1 VLLTTKP
8 PEHVAEALGD
18 ALKPCDVDDY
28 LTINDKMPPL
38 SIYVAQLMPIREL
51 NILAPFA
58 DTKTINDAGK
68 TAKGLLARWRRRG
81 LYDHEAFYAL
91 GLATLAAGAEV
102 DGKTAD
108 LLLYTASFAVQRVTH
123 PGTVLPV
130 LAALRPLGER
140 APHRY
145 VHLLA
150 AASELE
156 TPYPETVWYIYDALQ
171 QLKSRLRAE
180 RLWSLVY
187 VIHTYSNLLT
197 KHSMHIMHRL
207 EDAVV
212 DMCQMY
218 GEIGMRNAAAVPDSD
233 SLAQRYLFN
242 TIAKAFVLTAAL
254 RGGVLAPLVQRH
266 CGLSDIVKE
275 VEAVRSLL
283 DWAAAHLDELK
294 KIMENDAEFAEW
306 GIAWSTT
313 GDAMKIITNLMAW
326 FTNKL
331 AHYKLVHA
339 LNEKGE
345 LDEKKLEE
353 IAEKFEKAAEIDKEL
368 GNWEN
373 YLASRSFALRARV
386 LAAKS
391 WEELLE
397 RAKGFWELWEGAK
410 KHLEP
415 TARYLATAANILGD
429 CLVYLAASG
438 DKRGAEELLKKW
450 RWVLDYGPW
459 VSVDTRLML
468 RLFGVGEGARL
479 EEVVDVFG
487 PWLSSEY
494 RPALWLLAGYL
505 QKDKALEI
513 CKQLSNAQQSKAKTC
528 VNAVAAAAG
537 DQETAER
544 LKSEIESETLEMH
557 SLLDK
562 VDGRTLVEVLA
573 PEYSHAR
580 LAFML
585 LAAVEGRAEA
595 VRLHGLL
602 SFAWT
607 KEPLPR
613 RLFRAVY
620 ENCSDLNSEG
630 CRMALL
636 KLYYLQF

>member
-1 VLLTTKP
+1 M
-8 PEHVAEALGD
+8 
-18 ALKPCDVDDY
+18 DDY
-28 LTINDKMPPL
+28 LTINGKMPPL

-51 NILAPFA
+51 NILSPLA
-58 DTKTINDAGK
+58 DTEIIDAARK
-68 TAKGLLARWRRRG
+68 TAEELMKRWRKRG

-91 GLATLAAGAEV
+91 GLAALAAGAEV
-102 DGKTAD
+102 DGEMAD

-123 PGTVLPV
+123 PVAVLPI
-130 LAALRPLGER
+130 LAALLPLGER

-171 QLKSRLRAE
+171 QLKSRLKAE

-187 VIHTYSNLLT
+187 AIHTYSNLLT

-218 GEIGMRNAAAVPDSD
+218 GEIRMRNAAAVPDSD
-233 SLAQRYLFN
+233 FLAQRYLLN
-242 TIAKAFVLTAAL
+242 TIAKAFVLAAAL

-266 CGLSDIVKE
+266 CGLSDIVK
-275 VEAVRSLL
+275 VAEAVRSVL

-313 GDAMKIITNLMAW
+313 GDSMRIIKNLMAW

-353 IAEKFEKAAEIDKEL
+353 IAEEFKKAAEIDKEL

-373 YLASRSFALRARV
+373 YLAACSLALRARV

-397 RAKGFWELWEGAK
+397 RAKGFWELWEEAK

-429 CLVYLAASG
+429 CLVYLVASG

-459 VSVDTRLML
+459 VSVVARLML
-468 RLFGVGEGARL
+468 KLFNMGEGARL
-479 EEVVDVFG
+479 EEVVDVFE

-494 RPALWLLAGYL
+494 RPALLMLAGRL
-505 QKDKALEI
+505 QKDKALAI
-513 CKQLSNAQQSKAKTC
+513 CKQLSKSEVC
-528 VNAVAAAAG
+528 IDAVVAAAG
-537 DQETAER
+537 DQEIAER
-544 LKSEIESETLEMH
+544 LKSEIESETLETH

-607 KEPLPR
+607 KEPLPL

-620 ENCSDLNSEG
+620 ENCGDLNSEG
-630 CRMALL
+630 CRLALL